1 MLMPVVTYI
10 HVCTRGAYDEYYSF
24 IHAWFIHKFP
34 RENILVIHSSTLGL
48 FIYSRLAATGY
59 SRPTVNFAEQ
69 RLLQTQTFLPNVRQ
83 LVLSVQSSQQ
93 PAGGLERRGEI
104 DEY

>member
-34 RENILVIHSSTLGL
+34 RENILVIHSSCAWIIHLFTLGSDGL
-48 FIYSRLAATGY
+48 FTAHCQLCRTKATANANVFAQCTPTSIISPVSNRLVGW
-59 SRPTVNFAEQ
+59 REEG
-69 RLLQTQTFLPNVRQ
+69 R
-83 LVLSVQSSQQ
+83 
-93 PAGGLERRGEI
+93 
-104 DEY
+104 